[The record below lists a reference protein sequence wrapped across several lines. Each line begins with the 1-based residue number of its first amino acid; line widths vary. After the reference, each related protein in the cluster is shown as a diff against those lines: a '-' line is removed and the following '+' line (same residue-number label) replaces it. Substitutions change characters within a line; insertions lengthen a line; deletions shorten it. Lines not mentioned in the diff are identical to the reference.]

1 MKTEFKKG
9 WEQAIININ
18 NNNPYITIFIGDFNA
33 RNRNWWEGDIDNIPG
48 LDLDELSSHYGL
60 TQLINS
66 PTHILPN
73 SASCIDLIFTSEP
86 NLITKSGI
94 HASLFERCHHQ
105 IIYTKINFKIH
116 FPPPYE
122 RLLWDY
128 SMANENFIRRSLLN
142 VDWKAALNNLHVN
155 DQVKF
160 LTSCILNVFNNFVP
174 SKTIIFKDK
183 DPPWMNNK
191 IRQLCLNKAK
201 IYKTYVKR
209 GRTNADKEN
218 LRNITNFSANII
230 LDAKT
235 RYLSCLGNKLNNPQ
249 LGAKAYWSI
258 LNKFLHKK
266 KIPLIPPLLVNN
278 SLVTNALKKTS
289 LFNDFFCATMYSYS
303 KF

>member
-1 MKTEFKKG
+1 M
-9 WEQAIININ
+9 
-18 NNNPYITIFIGDFNA
+18 D
-33 RNRNWWEGDIDNIPG
+33 
-48 LDLDELSSHYGL
+48 
-60 TQLINS
+60 
-66 PTHILPN
+66 
-73 SASCIDLIFTSEP
+73 
-86 NLITKSGI
+86 
-94 HASLFERCHHQ
+94 
-105 IIYTKINFKIH
+105 
-116 FPPPYE
+116 
-122 RLLWDY
+122 
-128 SMANENFIRRSLLN
+128 
-142 VDWKAALNNLHVN
+142 
-155 DQVKF
+155 
-160 LTSCILNVFNNFVP
+160 
-174 SKTIIFKDK
+174 SKTITFKDK

-235 RYLSCLGNKLNNPQ
+235 RCLSCLGNKLNNPQ
-249 LGAKAYWSI
+249 LGPKAYWSI

-289 LFNDFFCATMYSYS
+289 LFNVFFCATMYSYS